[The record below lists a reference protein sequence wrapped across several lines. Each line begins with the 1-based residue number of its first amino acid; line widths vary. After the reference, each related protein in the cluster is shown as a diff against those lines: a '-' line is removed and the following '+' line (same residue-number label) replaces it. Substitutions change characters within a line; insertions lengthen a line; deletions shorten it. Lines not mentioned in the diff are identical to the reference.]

1 MTVITLRV
9 LDGADRGKVFENLA
23 VPVSIGREEGNSIQ
37 LNDERISRF
46 HLKIQQDHD
55 DIVLTDLESTNGCKV
70 NNEEVHLR
78 ILKHGDLI
86 TVGRSTLL
94 FGNRQQI
101 KSRLREFK
109 AKNGAPQPLPP
120 DDSKKNA
127 NSSSSDVLI
136 QPDWKDN
143 PNYQLELLDL
153 NPPKLPDRLSPGQAA
168 KLAEVIEYLHMH
180 LRNLIRGVEVD
191 SRRPQVQMSLSQWQ
205 QLVDLQSRIAEYL
218 RQVDLPFTNE

>member
-1 MTVITLRV
+1 MTAITLRV
-9 LDGADRGKVFENLA
+9 LDGADRGKVFENLT

-55 DIVLTDLESTNGCKV
+55 DIVLTDLDSTNGCKV

-86 TVGRSTLL
+86 SVGRSILL

-101 KSRLREFK
+101 KSRLKELNLK
-109 AKNGAPQPLPP
+109 SGAPQSAKPAK
-120 DDSKKNA
+120 DSASK
-127 NSSSSDVLI
+127 SSSSDVLI
-136 QPDWKDN
+136 SNDWRDN

-153 NPPKLPDRLSPGQAA
+153 DPPKLPNRLSPGQAA
-168 KLAEVIEYLHMH
+168 KLLEVIEYLHMH
-180 LRNLIRGVEVD
+180 LRRIINGAEVD
-191 SRRPQVQMSLSQWQ
+191 SRLPQVQIPMAQWQ
-205 QLVDLQSRIAEYL
+205 HLIDLQSRIAEYQ
-218 RQVDLPFTNE
+218 RQADLPFTQE